1 MELLITSGDVDSGTY
16 TTTKYTKEMIEI
28 AIKERD
34 ELRSDITRVENS
46 KEYFSSKLEN
56 LRKTVFEFFNAE
68 YEVGDS
74 SITLEVEDVNHLLT
88 NIGADTLKS
97 YFTVTGTI
105 TFTLDNIEATSK
117 EEAETQVQDNIDV
130 EWNFEG
136 DIDWNLE
143 STEVEEA

>member
-34 ELRSDITRVENS
+34 ELRSDITRVEKS
-46 KEYFSSKLEN
+46 REYFSSKLEN

>member
-16 TTTKYTKEMIEI
+16 TTTKYTEEMIEI

-34 ELRSDITRVENS
+34 ELRSDIARVKES
-46 KEYFSSKLEN
+46 KEYFSSRLEN

-74 SITLEVEDVNHLLT
+74 SITLEVEDINHLLT

-105 TFTLDNIEATSK
+105 TFTLENIEAASK

-136 DIDWNLE
+136 DIEWNLE